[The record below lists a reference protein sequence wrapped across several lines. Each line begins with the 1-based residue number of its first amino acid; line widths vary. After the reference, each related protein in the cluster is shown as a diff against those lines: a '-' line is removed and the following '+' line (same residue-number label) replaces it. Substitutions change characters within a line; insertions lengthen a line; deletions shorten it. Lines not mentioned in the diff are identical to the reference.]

1 MRRNRSCA
9 YLIACAAVFMLAS
22 TPVLAATL
30 FRCVAQDGAVAY
42 QDVPCDGDSVLT
54 RTLPIMNA
62 AGAGEVGPRKSV
74 SRKATTGVR
83 SKQAAAVRP
92 VRGERAKQ
100 RDACQ
105 AARKA
110 RDANLARLGLRRT
123 FEHLQTL
130 DVRVYEACRGL

>member
-1 MRRNRSCA
+1 
-9 YLIACAAVFMLAS
+9 MLACGLVS
-22 TPVLAATL
+22 MLATTHVDAATL

-42 QDVPCDGDSVLT
+42 QDVPCEGDSVLT

-62 AGAGEVGPRKSV
+62 AGAGEVGPRKTV
-74 SRKATTGVR
+74 SRKAPTGGS

-92 VRGERAKQ
+92 IRGERAKQ

-110 RDANLARLGLRRT
+110 RDAKLAHLGLRRT
-123 FEHLQTL
+123 FEHLQAL